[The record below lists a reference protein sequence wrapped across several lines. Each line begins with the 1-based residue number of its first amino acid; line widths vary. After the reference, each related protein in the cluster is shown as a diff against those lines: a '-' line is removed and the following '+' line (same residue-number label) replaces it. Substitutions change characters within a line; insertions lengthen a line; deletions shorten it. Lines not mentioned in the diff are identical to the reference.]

1 MRSPRRL
8 TLLPQVQLSLLSQ
21 LPLESGQIESCR
33 ELGVTPI
40 GYSPLALG
48 VLSGKY
54 DEGTLPE
61 GPRSLI
67 FKALLPS
74 CRPLLSTLREIAQAR
89 GVSMSAVAINWCM
102 GKGCLVIVG
111 MKSPMQVADNLA
123 ALTFTLGTAEV
134 DELERA
140 AAKAKKATQNIF
152 QTV

>member
-54 DEGTLPE
+54 DEGTLSE
-61 GPRSLI
+61 GPRGLI

-89 GVSMSAVAINWCM
+89 G
-102 GKGCLVIVG
+102 
-111 MKSPMQVADNLA
+111 
-123 ALTFTLGTAEV
+123 
-134 DELERA
+134 ELPCPPL
-140 AAKAKKATQNIF
+140 IYLDLP
-152 QTV
+152 